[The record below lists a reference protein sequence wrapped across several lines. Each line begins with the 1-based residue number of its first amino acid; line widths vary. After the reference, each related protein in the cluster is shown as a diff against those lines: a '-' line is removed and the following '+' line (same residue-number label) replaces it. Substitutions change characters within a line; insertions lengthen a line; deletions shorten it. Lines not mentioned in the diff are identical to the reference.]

1 MFQFCDLLQET
12 GDKRLSDQRARE
24 EFKGLLDKV
33 PKKDRKR
40 MFEISGPKGNT
51 MLMAAL
57 QANQVE
63 LVKFMLSNY
72 PYNLKEA
79 KQNYPLHVACAL
91 GQEPMTKVLLDLG
104 ARADFLCNIRI
115 PKDVNTP
122 RGKMSA
128 FSFVLDNDTF
138 LCLHTLLE
146 HKSSKG
152 LIPMEDLM
160 IDACKRGALEC
171 GRYLAACCPKELSGQ
186 DDKGSHMLKMALV
199 YNEQIAHSMLEMG
212 AQLPSNITNE
222 WPTILHELFS
232 SETKSNILTTSS
244 FLLNK
249 AGPDLLKNTD
259 DDGNTALHLLASRI
273 GEMGPTAAED
283 VKSSTVDTLTYVL
296 AVGVDVNAIN
306 NFGNT
311 AMHLLLMCA
320 RR

>member
-1 MFQFCDLLQET
+1 MLQFCDLLQET
-12 GDKRLSDQRARE
+12 GDKKLSDQHARE

-33 PKKDRKR
+33 PRKDRKR

-104 ARADFLCNIRI
+104 ARADLLCNIRI
-115 PKDVNTP
+115 PNVNTP

-146 HKSSKG
+146 HKASKG

-171 GRYLAACCPKELSGQ
+171 GRYLAACCPKELSGE
-186 DDKGSHMLKMALV
+186 DDKGSHMLRMALV

-273 GEMGPTAAED
+273 GEMGPTAAEL
-283 VKSSTVDTLTYVL
+283 VKSSTVDTLTYLL

>member
-1 MFQFCDLLQET
+1 
-12 GDKRLSDQRARE
+12 
-24 EFKGLLDKV
+24 
-33 PKKDRKR
+33 

-63 LVKFMLSNY
+63 LVKFMLNNY

-91 GQEPMTKVLLDLG
+91 GQQATTKVLLDLG
-104 ARADFLCNIRI
+104 AKADLLCNIRI
-115 PKDVNTP
+115 PNVSTS

-146 HKSSKG
+146 HKSTKG
-152 LIPMEDLM
+152 LVNMEDLM
-160 IDACKRGALEC
+160 IEACKRGALEC

-186 DDKGSHMLKMALV
+186 DDKGSHMLKMALIH
-199 YNEQIAHSMLEMG
+199 NEQIAHAMLELG
-212 AQLPSNITNE
+212 AQLPTNVTEE
-222 WPTILHELFS
+222 WPMILHDLFS

-249 AGPDLLKNTD
+249 AGPTLLQNTD
-259 DDGNTALHLLASRI
+259 EDGNTALHLLTSRI
-273 GEMGPTAAED
+273 GEMGPTASEP
-283 VKSSTVDTLTYVL
+283 VKSSTVDTLRYLL

-306 NFGNT
+306 KFGNT

-320 RR
+320 RRYELMLNLLS